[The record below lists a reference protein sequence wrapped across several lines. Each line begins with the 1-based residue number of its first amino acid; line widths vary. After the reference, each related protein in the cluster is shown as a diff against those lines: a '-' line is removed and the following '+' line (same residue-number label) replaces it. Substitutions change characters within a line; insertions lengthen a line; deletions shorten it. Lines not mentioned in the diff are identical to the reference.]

1 MKKTGVI
8 GIVLVVLLVIIIAAG
23 VGTYNSLQK
32 LDETTNSQWAQVENQ
47 LQRRYDL
54 IPNLVETVKGYAA
67 FEQETLTAVVEARN
81 KFATATTVGEVSEAD
96 SELTAAMRQLSVV
109 VEAYPDLKANQ
120 TFQDLMT
127 QLEGTENRI
136 AVARMDYN
144 DSVEILNRK
153 IRTFPTSIIA
163 GLIGI
168 EKREY
173 FEASEGSEEV
183 PEVDFG
189 K

>member
-1 MKKTGVI
+1 MKKTGIIILIVVA
-8 GIVLVVLLVIIIAAG
+8 VLVILVAGG

-32 LDETTNSQWAQVENQ
+32 MDENVDSNWAQVENQ

-67 FEQETLTAVVEARN
+67 YEEETLTAVVEARN
-81 KFATATTVGEVSEAD
+81 KFAAADTVGEISEAD
-96 SELTAAMRQLSVV
+96 NDMTAALRQLSVV

-120 TFQDLMT
+120 SFQDLMT

-144 DSVEILNRK
+144 NSVQDLNGK
-153 IRTFPTSIIA
+153 IRTFPTSVIA
-163 GLIGI
+163 GIIGI

-173 FEASEGSEEV
+173 FEAAEGVEEN
-183 PEVDFG
+183 PEVDFSE
-189 K
+189 